1 MNKGGKVLVHCFAG
15 VSRSATIV
23 IAYMMQEHGMNY
35 HSAFKFVKSKRP
47 FINPN
52 EGFRTQLITFGKEL
66 ADKKAEQI
74 YF

>member
-15 VSRSATIV
+15 VSRSATII

-52 EGFRTQLITFGKEL
+52 EGFRT
-66 ADKKAEQI
+66 
-74 YF
+74 